1 MNVGPVHYAVL
12 SGLVFA
18 LALYGVLA
26 RRNALQALVA
36 LVLLFSAPV
45 IALFGLVQTG
55 GGGSGSGPPLGGA
68 LAFFAII
75 AMASEAVVGLG
86 TVLLIWR
93 RTGTGDIDEY
103 VEVEG

>member
-1 MNVGPVHYAVL
+1 MNVGPAHYAVL

-18 LALYGVLA
+18 LALYGALA
-26 RRNALQALVA
+26 RRNALHALVA

-45 IALFGLVQTG
+45 IALVGFVQAG
-55 GGGSGSGPPLGGA
+55 GGSGPPLGGA
-68 LAFFAII
+68 LAFVAII

-86 TVLLIWR
+86 VVLLIWR

>member
-36 LVLLFSAPV
+36 LALLFSAPV
-45 IALFGLVQTG
+45 IALFGFVQTG
-55 GGGSGSGPPLGGA
+55 GGGSGPPLGGA

-86 TVLLIWR
+86 VVLLIWR